1 MTLRKGE
8 SSGMTPNQ
16 QTLAIY
22 SRIAPEY
29 REKTETLDATTG
41 RDVLTGRLAP
51 GAHILDAGCG
61 WGRDARTFVEAGFQV
76 TAFDGCPEMAQE
88 ASRFLCVPVATLRFQ
103 DMSFPE
109 MFDGVWARA
118 SLLHLEPQEL
128 EAALVSLMAAL
139 KPNGWL
145 YACFKEGEGE
155 RVDAQGRYFQDMTE
169 ARFRQL
175 LARTGGTLHECYVTE
190 DQFGRTERW
199 INFLVAKR

>member
-8 SSGMTPNQ
+8 VPGMTPNQ

-22 SRIAPEY
+22 SQIAPEY
-29 REKTETLDATTG
+29 RKKTESLDATTG
-41 RDVLTGRLAP
+41 RDMLTRR
-51 GAHILDAGCG
+51 LDAGCG
-61 WGRDARTFVEAGFQV
+61 WGRDARTFMDAGFRV

-88 ASRFLCVPVATLRFQ
+88 AGRFLGVPVATLRFQ
-103 DMSFPE
+103 DMTFPA

-118 SLLHLEPQEL
+118 SLLHLEPKEL
-128 EAALVSLMAAL
+128 EDALKGLMAAL
-139 KPNGWL
+139 KPEGWL

-175 LARTGGTLHECYVTE
+175 LARTGGTPHECYVSE

-199 INFLVAKR
+199 INFLVAKN